1 VLPINQNIGKLESSG
16 FELTLNSNI
25 VDSQSF
31 KWNTSFNITTNNTV
45 VKSMPNNNADIVSN
59 FNINSW
65 NVSSFYLIEYAGVDP
80 ANDALFQKKHNKYRW
95 YSRSYYNQ

>member
-25 VDSQSF
+25 VDSQSP
-31 KWNTSFNITTNNTV
+31 NGIQVSILPHNTV

-59 FNINSW
+59 FNINR
-65 NVSSFYLIEYAGVDP
+65 VE
-80 ANDALFQKKHNKYRW
+80 KMYRLL
-95 YSRSYYNQ
+95 SN

>member
-1 VLPINQNIGKLESSG
+1 MDGHRYRDKLSRCLCAFFSAPLVLLQLIKILEKLESSG

-25 VDSQSF
+25 VDSQSL

-59 FNINSW
+59 FNINRVGE
-65 NVSSFYLIEYAGVDP
+65 NVSSFI
-80 ANDALFQKKHNKYRW
+80 
-95 YSRSYYNQ
+95 